1 VSLFLSDLRHALRK
15 LVRAPGFA
23 TIAVVTLALGVG
35 ANTAIFS
42 IVKAVI
48 LAPLP
53 FRDADRVAMIWGA
66 LDGGETTWLSSPEI
80 QSYDRDAGV
89 FEDVAAY
96 SGAFANLTGG
106 EEPERVV
113 AAAVTPNL
121 FHTLGVPALLGRT
134 FAPSDSATD
143 LTGRVI
149 LGHGLWQRRFGGDPA
164 IVGRSIQVNGSARTV
179 TAVMPASF
187 KLPLDVADDR
197 PSELWVPLNL
207 HDSAYDG
214 WGNRGL
220 MAVVRLPAGMDPE
233 RAAAQMRV
241 VEERW
246 VQEGHLSNRQGLERR
261 PVLVKDLVLG
271 DVRSALWLLLGAVGV
286 ILLIACANVA
296 NLTLARSDERHREV
310 AVRMAIG
317 ASRGRI
323 VRQLL
328 TESLLVAAIGGI
340 VGIALAYAGTQLL
353 VAVRPAGIPRVELVT
368 IDVGVLGFSL
378 LLALLTGIAFG
389 LAPALEL
396 SRPDLNRGLKDGG
409 RTGTAGGARQRFR
422 DSLVVAQMAMSV
434 VLLIGAMLLTRSFI
448 ELRRIDLGFR
458 SDSALSV
465 RVALPTPAYADPPSV
480 TGFHRTLRQR
490 LAQAPGVISVGATR
504 LLPLT
509 GTIGDWSITLEGRVR
524 VASENPNGD
533 WQIVT
538 PGYFETMGIRL
549 VRGRFMTDDDHERTP
564 VIAVI
569 NETMANRYWPNEE
582 AIGKRFRLGTDPSR
596 QWITI
601 VGIAGQVRHNAITE
615 TPRAEMYIPHAQW
628 PVAVPGSGAGRGMTF
643 VIRTAGDP
651 LAAVPHVRAAVRAL
665 DPNMPIADIRTLDGV
680 TDDSLARPRF
690 TTFLLGLFAALALTL
705 ATIGIYGVISL
716 LVTRRRQE
724 IGIRMALGAAPIAIV
739 RMILRRGAALAAT
752 GVAVGL
758 IGAALL
764 SRVVASM
771 LYSVTPFDPLTFA
784 TIPLVLLIVAL
795 VATLIPAGRAA
806 TVDPVMALR
815 DE

>member
-1 VSLFLSDLRHALRK
+1 MSVVLQDLRHAFRK
-15 LVRAPGFA
+15 LLRAPGFA
-23 TIAVVTLALGVG
+23 VIAILTLALGIG

-53 FRDADRVAMIWGA
+53 FPDADRIAMIWGPV
-66 LDGGETTWLSSPEI
+66 DRGETTWLSASEI
-80 QSYDRDAGV
+80 LSYDRDADT
-89 FEDVAAY
+89 FEQVAAY
-96 SGAFANLTGG
+96 SGTFANLTGG
-106 EEPERVV
+106 PEPERVV
-113 AAAVTPNL
+113 AASVTPNL
-121 FHTLGVPALLGRT
+121 FQTLGVPALLGRA

-143 LTGRVI
+143 LTGQVVI
-149 LGHGLWQRRFGGDPA
+149 GHGLWQRRFGGDPG

-179 TAVMPASF
+179 AAVMPASF

-207 HDSAYDG
+207 HDPAYEG

-220 MAVVRLPAGMDPE
+220 MAVVRLPLGIDPD
-233 RAAAQMRV
+233 RAAARMHV

-246 VQEGHLSNRQGLERR
+246 MRDGHISNRQGLERR
-261 PVLVKDLVLG
+261 PVLIEDLVLG
-271 DVRSALWLLLGAVGV
+271 DVRSALWLLLGSVAV

-310 AVRMAIG
+310 AVRAAVG
-317 ASRGRI
+317 ASRSRI

-328 TESLLVAAIGGI
+328 TESLLVAGIGGI

-368 IDVGVLGFSL
+368 IDIAVLGFSL
-378 LLALLTGIAFG
+378 LLALITGIAFG
-389 LAPALEL
+389 LAPAMEL
-396 SRPDLNRGLKDGG
+396 SRPDLNRGLKEGG
-409 RTGTAGGARQRFR
+409 RTGSVGGARQRFR

-458 SDSALSV
+458 PDSALSV
-465 RVALPTPAYADPPSV
+465 RIALPSLAYPDPASI
-480 TGFHRTLRQR
+480 TGFYRTLRQR

-524 VASENPNGD
+524 VPEENPNGD
-533 WQIVT
+533 WQVVT
-538 PGYFETMGIRL
+538 PGYFESMGMRL
-549 VRGRFMTDDDHERTP
+549 VRGRVITDNDHENAP
-564 VIAVI
+564 VAAVI
-569 NETMANRYWPNEE
+569 NETMANRYWPNEDV
-582 AIGKRFRLGTDPSR
+582 IGKRYHLGTNSR
-596 QWITI
+596 PWITV
-601 VGIAGQVRHNAITE
+601 VGIVGQVRHNAVTE

-628 PVAVPGSGAGRGMTF
+628 PVATGGGVRPAMTF
-643 VIRTAGDP
+643 VIRTSGDP
-651 LAAVPHVRAAVRAL
+651 LAALPHVREAVRSL
-665 DPNMPIADIRTLDGV
+665 DPNLPVADIRTLERV

-724 IGIRMALGAAPIAIV
+724 IGIRMALGAAPLAIV
-739 RMILRRGAALAAT
+739 RMVLRRGALLAAL
-752 GVAVGL
+752 GVGVGL
-758 IGAALL
+758 VSAALL
-764 SRVVASM
+764 SRIVASM
-771 LYSVTPFDPLTFA
+771 LYGITPFDPITFA
-784 TIPLVLLIVAL
+784 TIPVVLLIVAM
-795 VATLIPAGRAA
+795 VASLIPAGRAA
-806 TVDPVMALR
+806 TVDPVVALR
-815 DE
+815 EE